1 MKNIRSYS
9 WPVII
14 LLFSLSTA
22 MAMIGE
28 LANPFR
34 SILLFSFLL
43 FCPGM
48 AFNHLLP
55 GKDQI
60 THFILVVVLSLS
72 IDTAIAQI
80 FLYLGQWSPRLIL
93 LTLVELCCLGALLKF
108 PFNLVRSA
116 PLPSLMVH
124 SKNVANRNRSYLN
137 ILQHGWWVIF
147 ISTLAALNFSV
158 VYSYYIATPIY
169 EATAE
174 FIVSSNLQNVDT
186 NTKVDAQNSPDKIAI
201 TSTYAKILSSSQ
213 IINGAMEIMHEN
225 LDNFTKYK
233 ISVTPL
239 PDMNIIRFSV
249 NGPNPTVA
257 AMLANSIGQYAIIFI
272 NNNYTDSHIGFLD
285 KAMVPVAPSESNIV
299 LNSFLAIILGLA
311 IGSGLVIFRDKQR
324 SSLMIQVQKQ
334 QPE

>member
-22 MAMIGE
+22 TAMVGE

-34 SILLFSFLL
+34 AILLFSFLL

-60 THFILVVVLSLS
+60 THFILVIVLSLAV
-72 IDTAIAQI
+72 DTAVAQI

-108 PFNLVRSA
+108 PFHLVRSA
-116 PLPSLMVH
+116 SLTPSMAHVK
-124 SKNVANRNRSYLN
+124 SAPNRNRSYLN
-137 ILQHGWWVIF
+137 ILQHGWWLIF
-147 ISTLAALNFSV
+147 ISTLAALNFSA
-158 VYSYYIATPIY
+158 VYSYYIATPSY

-174 FIVSSNLQNVDT
+174 FIVSENLQNADT
-186 NTKVDAQNSPDKIAI
+186 NTKIDAQNSPDKITI
-201 TSTYAKILSSSQ
+201 TSTYAQILSSSQ
-213 IINGAMEIMHEN
+213 IMNGAMEIMHEN
-225 LDNFTKYK
+225 PDNFTKYK
-233 ISVTPL
+233 ISVTPI
-239 PDMNIIRFSV
+239 PDMHIIRFSV
-249 NGPNPTVA
+249 DGPNPTVA

-272 NNNYTDSHIGFLD
+272 NNNYTDYHIGFLD
-285 KAMVPVAPSESNIV
+285 KAIVPVAPSESNV
-299 LNSFLAIILGLA
+299 VPNFFLAVIVGLA
-311 IGSGLVIFRDKQR
+311 IGSGLAIFREKQR
-324 SSLMIQVQKQ
+324 SSLMIQV
-334 QPE
+334 